1 MNGDQH
7 QDGDVQ
13 ELRRLLAVPAER
25 DFPAGRRIQREEHL
39 MRSWRTMKEQRT
51 GGRKR
56 QVQKRFALGLAAA
69 AIAAGVIV
77 AVPNGTQ
84 TPAYAVE
91 KNPDGTLTVSLRDL
105 DWWGDPEQFEKLARK
120 IRAAGFTAIVDKVP
134 AGKRC
139 QRDRGEHLKQEKFGD
154 GKWDYRYVMTHAD
167 TYLVEENLAG
177 PKPKG
182 SDMRPAGF
190 FKQTFIKGPAKP
202 CDPVSHPQPKPPQ

>member
-1 MNGDQH
+1 MSRDQH
-7 QDGDVQ
+7 RDGDVQ

-69 AIAAGVIV
+69 AIAAGVTV
-77 AVPNGTQ
+77 AVPGGTE

-105 DWWGDPEQFEKLARK
+105 DWWGDPQHFDRLAAE
-120 IRAAGFTAIVDKVP
+120 IRAAGFTAIIDKVP
-134 AGKRC
+134 PGKRC
-139 QRDRGEHLKQEKFGD
+139 QFDRGELLKQEKFGD
-154 GKWDYRYVMTHAD
+154 GKGDYRYVMTHAD
-167 TYLVEENLAG
+167 AYLVEEHLPG
-177 PKPKG
+177 PWPKG
-182 SDMRPAGF
+182 SEMRSAHF
-190 FKQTFIKGPAKP
+190 FRQTFIKGPVKP
-202 CDPVSHPQPKPPQ
+202 CNPVSPTAR

>member
-1 MNGDQH
+1 MNGDRH
-7 QDGDVQ
+7 QSGDVE
-13 ELRRLLAVPAER
+13 ELCRLLAVPAER

-69 AIAAGVIV
+69 AIAAGVTV

-91 KNPDGTLTVSLRDL
+91 KNPDGTLTVSFRDL
-105 DWWGDPEQFEKLARK
+105 DWRGNPQQFEKLARK

-134 AGKRC
+134 AGKAC
-139 QRDRGEHLKQEKFGD
+139 QFDRGEPLKVDKSGD
-154 GKWDYRYVMTHAD
+154 GTWDYRYVMTHAD
-167 TYLVEENLAG
+167 TYLVEENLPG
-177 PKPKG
+177 PEPKG
-182 SDMRPAGF
+182 SDMRPSHTF
-190 FKQTFIKGPAKP
+190 RQTFIKGPAKP
-202 CDPVSHPQPKPPQ
+202 CNP